1 MFKHKAVDWL
11 ERRKLGTMILSCGIG
26 WQKPPL
32 VQLELYQEHA
42 SNDLI
47 SSGKGLGLATLRLAK
62 LDDKFATKAMLITP
76 FSWSPLIQSSIW
88 SFTTQEAAS
97 SPL

>member
-1 MFKHKAVDWL
+1 MRNLSQKVVLQFRANNNNNYSKNVKTHKYQMFKHKAVGWL

-47 SSGKGLGLATLRLAK
+47 SSGKGLGL
-62 LDDKFATKAMLITP
+62 
-76 FSWSPLIQSSIW
+76 SPH
-88 SFTTQEAAS
+88 
-97 SPL
+97 